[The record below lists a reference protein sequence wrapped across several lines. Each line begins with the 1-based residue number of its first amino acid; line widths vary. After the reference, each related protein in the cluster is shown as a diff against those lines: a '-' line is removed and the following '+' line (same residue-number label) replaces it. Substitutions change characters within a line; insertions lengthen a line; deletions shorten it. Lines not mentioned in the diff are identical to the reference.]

1 MNSQGSRKKIFLFF
15 SSVCLIP
22 TYLSLHS
29 PQPLLPPPLQ
39 PAWFWFLKTSRGL
52 ETGAATRVLIVDVH
66 VIAIALWKH
75 LSLHQLNVRGVLCS
89 YYTTTRV
96 WNFRISALGSLPCHH
111 LLPVLPFPRDTLLN
125 GFALVYLIKVD
136 GERLHAVDDDDQ

>member
-22 TYLSLHS
+22 TYLSLHT
-29 PQPLLPPPLQ
+29 PPT
-39 PAWFWFLKTSRGL
+39 PATTSTPTCVILVLKTSRGL
-52 ETGAATRVLIVDVH
+52 ETGAATRVLMVDVH